1 MTLKMEF
8 LMKRINKI
16 IELLENEQPAYYVS
30 TSDLSYE
37 CGKEMG
43 STWADYIRLD
53 LEHGPLSIAGVKNFM
68 RGLVDSGKTKSG
80 HRTPAVI
87 AELPFDLSSKEVAK
101 SNVWIA
107 KQLLACGVHGL
118 LLCHAESDEAV
129 KIIIE
134 GIRYPIHKHKDFNL
148 EVGKRGHGGEKFPA
162 DIWGVSPKEYINIA
176 DTWPLNPNGE
186 IIIGVKMENKRA
198 AENCEKVAA
207 VPGLCFGEWGLGDMS
222 LSYGYSEKPSFP
234 LPKELAYVREK
245 IWNACTNS
253 GLYFLG
259 IVTPE
264 TVKEHIDKGMM
275 LIRAYEMESVKIGR
289 EYKMKKK

>member
-1 MTLKMEF
+1 
-8 LMKRINKI
+8 MKRVNKV
-16 IELLENEQPAYYVS
+16 IELLQEDQPAYYVS

-37 CGKEMG
+37 NGKKMAL
-43 STWADYIRLD
+43 TWADYIRLD
-53 LEHGPLSIAGVKNFM
+53 LEHGPISIDGVKKFM
-68 RGLVDSGKTKSG
+68 TGLLDAGKTKSG
-80 HRTPAVI
+80 HLTPAVI

-118 LLCHAESDEAV
+118 LLCHAESHEAV

-134 GIRYPIHKHKDFNL
+134 GIRYPIHFHEEVGL
-148 EVGKRGHGGEKFPA
+148 EIGKRGHGGEKFSSE
-162 DIWGVSPKEYINIA
+162 IWGVTPTEYINIA
-176 DTWPLNPNGE
+176 DPWPLNPNGE

-198 AENCEKVAA
+198 AENCEKVSS

-222 LSYGYSEKPSFP
+222 LSYGYAEKPSFP
-234 LPKELAYVREK
+234 LPKELEEVREK
-245 IWNACTNS
+245 IWNACTAS

-289 EYKMKKK
+289 EYKMIKKD